1 MIGEIDN
8 VFGGFIMSYSYR
20 NDHTGI
26 EITLDETSEADVY
39 LVSRIF
45 HHKPA
50 GENSI
55 DAFPRLADAYAN
67 FSLLV
72 QAELVAETTRLQQS

>member
-1 MIGEIDN
+1 
-8 VFGGFIMSYSYR
+8 MSYSYR

-39 LVSRIF
+39 LVSRIC
-45 HHKPA
+45 HHKSG

-55 DAFPRLADAYAN
+55 DAFPDLIDAYTS
-67 FSLLV
+67 FSLLIK
-72 QAELVAETTRLQQS
+72 AELIAETSRLTAANPS